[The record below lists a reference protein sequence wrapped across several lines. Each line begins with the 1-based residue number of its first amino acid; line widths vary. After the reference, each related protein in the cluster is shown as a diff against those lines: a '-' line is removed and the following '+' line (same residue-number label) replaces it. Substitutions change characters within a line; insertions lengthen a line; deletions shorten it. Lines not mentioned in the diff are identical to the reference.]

1 MGHVTYLKG
10 KEKTH
15 RVLVRICE
23 GKILFEDLCIE
34 GRIISKRILKKN
46 WMGGHSTS
54 CSIKCGAFVTN
65 C

>member
-10 KEKTH
+10 KEKKH

-34 GRIISKRILKKN
+34 RRIISKRIVKRTGWEGMQL
-46 WMGGHSTS
+46 H
-54 CSIKCGAFVTN
+54 VL
-65 C
+65 